1 MPLRK
6 SGRIVEIRDSVIL
19 SLIERFMAVFDVEF
33 LTVLLSAFVISRID
47 PVVNLVKRVGAFL
60 VFDVQLLS
68 GLFIYLPPDQ
78 QYSDAA
84 LQPIPKNCEDKD
96 AYMNNEIKEVP
107 HVVVCAVRLTN
118 RRSTRC

>member
-6 SGRIVEIRDSVIL
+6 SGRIVEIRVSFIL
-19 SLIERFMAVFDVEF
+19 SLIERSMAVFDAEF

-47 PVVNLVKRVGAFL
+47 PVVNLVKRVGVIL
-60 VFDVQLLS
+60 ILHVQLLS
-68 GLFIYLPPDQ
+68 GLFVYLPPDQ